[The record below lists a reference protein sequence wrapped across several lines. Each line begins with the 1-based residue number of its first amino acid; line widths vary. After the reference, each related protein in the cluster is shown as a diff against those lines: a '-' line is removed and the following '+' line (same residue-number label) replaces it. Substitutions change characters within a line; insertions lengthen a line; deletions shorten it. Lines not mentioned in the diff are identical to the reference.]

1 MIGEATERASDAF
14 VFFGATGDLA
24 YKQVFPALATLTA
37 HNRLDMPVIGIANAG
52 WDRDQLVKRAQDSL
66 AEHGSVS
73 SDVAQRLCSSLRYVD
88 GDYRDPNTF
97 RALHSELGQAK
108 APLHYLAVP
117 LRFNNVGSGGRPLS
131 GDV

>member
-52 WDRDQLVKRAQDSL
+52 WDRNQLVKRAQDSL

-73 SDVAQRLCSSLRYVD
+73 SDVAQRLYSSLRYVD
-88 GDYRDPNTF
+88 GREPRPDRAHARDE
-97 RALHSELGQAK
+97 RSHRHG
-108 APLHYLAVP
+108 APV
-117 LRFNNVGSGGRPLS
+117 
-131 GDV
+131 